1 MVLFFPPFSEEELL
15 MSVWSSEY
23 QCIDAVMS
31 DVFEVLE
38 RVNKWSLIKCILYL
52 GAHKTRPFFYTW

>member
-1 MVLFFPPFSEEELL
+1 MVLYFPPFSEEELL

-38 RVNKWSLIKCILYL
+38 RGSQVKFNQVYSLFRC
-52 GAHKTRPFFYTW
+52 T